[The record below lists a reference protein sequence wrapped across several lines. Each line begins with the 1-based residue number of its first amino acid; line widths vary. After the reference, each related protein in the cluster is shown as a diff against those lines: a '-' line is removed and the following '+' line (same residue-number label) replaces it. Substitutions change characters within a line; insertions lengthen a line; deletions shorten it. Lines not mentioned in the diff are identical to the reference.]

1 MTKHNYVLDP
11 DKENFVTE
19 FQPTFDEGTSTFI
32 KGGVT
37 IDWLF
42 DSCFKEK
49 NFFTG
54 VRTYQREKVASVP
67 WKQEVLKT
75 ILEEGYKSIP
85 EIHIRVMSP
94 LRFELTDGQQ
104 RTSAPLDYMQ
114 DGFPLAPKTIFR
126 NTDYSGLLYS
136 ELPDEVKDAIR
147 NYEIS
152 CKWYV
157 NLDDQETSNLFIK
170 ILNNVN
176 TMNHQEMRN
185 AVLGVYSDFVRNT
198 ARDDG
203 LAQYSQFVHPLFQRT
218 TDRNGKQ
225 TLNYFSKGFKLN
237 GRMEVDEWLQ
247 NLCYLFSY
255 GKDWKKGISSQAMQT
270 KWVKE
275 IQKSGGIFAVNYT
288 DEKLI
293 RQILNL
299 ALNIISNYPNRQR
312 LSPMVSL
319 IMVCYAVSLIDITG
333 KGTGRK
339 LTPTVSLDPVKFGL
353 QFDKIYTDWS
363 CMTKRLF
370 EKETMWTAEKAENSD
385 DAPPA
390 AVMQPFK
397 QLFGGKNAV
406 AIGTIKK
413 VLDTCTPKEW
423 GITKKDGKRA
433 FTDEE
438 KSQRLTEQG
447 GKCFWTGVPLT
458 LDRAVGDHYVLH
470 SLGGET
476 TMDNLVVTSKQ
487 INGKRLNMRAD
498 HFAEYIQ
505 ENYDLD
511 YDHDT
516 YFKELTGA

>member
-1 MTKHNYVLDP
+1 MTTYKNYVIDP
-11 DKENFVTE
+11 DKENFAQE
-19 FQPTFDEGTSTFI
+19 FQPTFDESTSTFI
-32 KGGVT
+32 KGEVS

-54 VRTYQREKVASVP
+54 VRTYQREKVASTS

-104 RTSAPLDYMQ
+104 RTSAPLDFMN
-114 DGFPLAPKTIFR
+114 DGFPLADKTIFR
-126 NTDYSGLLYS
+126 GKDYGGLLYS

-147 NYEIS
+147 NYSIS

-157 NLDDQETSNLFIK
+157 NLTDQETSDLFIK

-203 LAQYSQFVHPLFQRT
+203 LAQYTDFVHPVFQRT
-218 TDRNGKQ
+218 TDRDGKQ

-255 GKDWKKGISSQAMQT
+255 GKDWTKGVSSQTMQT

-275 IQKSGGIFAVNYT
+275 VQDTGGIFAETYT

-293 RQILNL
+293 RQILDL
-299 ALNIISNYPNRQR
+299 ALKIFSTYPDRQR

-319 IMVCYAVSLIDITG
+319 IIVCYAVELIGIKG
-333 KGTGRK
+333 KGAGRK
-339 LTPTVSLDPVKFGL
+339 LNTNVSFDPVKFGL
-353 QFDKIYTDWS
+353 QFNNVYTDWS
-363 CMTKRLF
+363 DLKKKLF
-370 EKETMWTAEKAENSD
+370 EKETMWTANDSD
-385 DAPPA
+385 VAAP
-390 AVMQPFK
+390 MQPFK
-397 QLFGGKNAV
+397 QLFGGKNAI

-413 VLDTCTPKEW
+413 VLDKYTPEEW
-423 GITKKDGKRA
+423 GITQKDTKRA
-433 FTDEE
+433 FTKDEI
-438 KSQRLTEQG
+438 SQRLTEQG

-476 TMDNLVVTSKQ
+476 TMNNLVVTSKQ
-487 INGKRLNMRAD
+487 INGKRLNMQAEG
-498 HFAEYIQ
+498 FAAYIQ
-505 ENYDLD
+505 DRYDLD

-516 YFKELTGA
+516 YFKELIGA